1 MKTAI
6 RLIVAL
12 ALLFTLS
19 LTACSTVKVAYDKPQ
34 MQQAEQDAANAE
46 AQVAPLQNQRDDLA
60 RQVNA
65 KDAQLTE
72 LQNYKNQLQTTN
84 GGGK

>member
-19 LTACSTVKVAYDKPQ
+19 LTACSTVKIAYDKPQ

-60 RQVNA
+60 RQLNA
-65 KDAQLTE
+65 KDSQLTE
-72 LQNYKNQLQTTN
+72 LQNYKAQLQATT